1 MKTLSQKLPD
11 FYEYY
16 ENETQFYLR
25 QIQYPQD
32 IPLLHKW
39 MNEPHVIPQWQLNK
53 TELDLQVYYDR
64 MLADDHHRLLIV
76 GVDGEDVGYTEIYE
90 GKRDRLGR
98 YYDGDDLDLGWH
110 LLFGEKSVFGKGYL
124 RPVMRL
130 LSFYIFE
137 NAQSEKIVGEPDN
150 KVKPYAA
157 VVEELCYEA
166 QRLIPMPEKT
176 AMLYYCF
183 RDKFY
188 SKFGHFLIKSEQFKH
203 ALKNKKS
210 NESET
215 TQQFSSISQMQS
227 AKTETIK

>member
-1 MKTLSQKLPD
+1 MKTLSQQLPD

-25 QIQYPQD
+25 QVQYPQD

-53 TELDLQVYYDR
+53 PELDLQVYYDR

-76 GVDGEDVGYTEIYE
+76 GVNGEDVGYTEIYE

-98 YYDGDDLDLGWH
+98 YYEGDDLDLGWH

-137 NAQSEKIVGEPDN
+137 NAESEKIVGEPDHT
-150 KVKPYAA
+150 VKPYAA

-188 SKFGHFLIKSEQFKH
+188 QKYGHFLV
-203 ALKNKKS
+203 
-210 NESET
+210 ES
-215 TQQFSSISQMQS
+215 QQFQQSQIKNNASSDSRQVTPISQQQS
-227 AKTETIK
+227 SHTETVL

>member
-1 MKTLSQKLPD
+1 MKTLSQQLPD

-25 QIQYPQD
+25 QVQYPQD

-53 TELDLQVYYDR
+53 PELDLQVYYDR

-76 GVDGEDVGYTEIYE
+76 GVNGEDVGYTEIYE

-98 YYDGDDLDLGWH
+98 YYEGDDLDLGWH

-137 NAQSEKIVGEPDN
+137 NAESGKIVGEPDHT
-150 KVKPYAA
+150 VKPYAA

-188 SKFGHFLIKSEQFKH
+188 QKYGHFLV
-203 ALKNKKS
+203 
-210 NESET
+210 ES
-215 TQQFSSISQMQS
+215 QQFQQSRIKNNASSDSSDINLIAQQQS
-227 AKTETIK
+227 SHTETAL